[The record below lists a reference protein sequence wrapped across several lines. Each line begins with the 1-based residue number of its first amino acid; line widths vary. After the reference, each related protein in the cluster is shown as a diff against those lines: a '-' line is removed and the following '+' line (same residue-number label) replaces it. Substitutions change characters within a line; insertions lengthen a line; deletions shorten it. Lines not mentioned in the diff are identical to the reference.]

1 MWDFSFA
8 KSVWA
13 VLRTMPFL
21 LLRLAVYF
29 GIAVGYAIAIG
40 TGALLGF
47 AIGHFWASPDAPLS
61 GAGWGALGG
70 FGLTSVILYLLR
82 EYLLYLVKAGH
93 IAVLVEVLD
102 GKPVPEGQS
111 QLGYGI
117 RAVEAHF
124 AEASVLFGVDQ
135 VIKAVLRVITRTL
148 AFIGAFLPI
157 PGVAPVIRFGNAVI
171 RMSLTYVDEVI
182 LAYLIRTRTTNPW
195 QTGQDAVILYA
206 QNYKH
211 FLKNAVWLSLFMWG
225 VTALIFVVLMGPA
238 AGLTWLMPGP
248 AGTWSLGIA
257 LIFAIAL
264 QKALLEP
271 LAIAS
276 LMQVFFATVEGQ
288 TPDPEWSARLSSLSR
303 HFRQLGERASGYSP
317 RTIPPP
323 AAAAGPTP
331 SPAI

>member
-21 LLRLAVYF
+21 LLRLTVYV
-29 GIAVGYAIAIG
+29 GIAFGYALAIG
-40 TGALLGF
+40 FGALVGF
-47 AIGHFWASPDAPLS
+47 GFGHFFAGPDAPLS
-61 GAGWGALGG
+61 GAGWGALAG
-70 FGLTSVILYLLR
+70 FGLTSVILYLAR
-82 EYLLYLVKAGH
+82 EYLLYLVKAAH

-102 GKPVPEGQS
+102 GKPVPDGQA

-117 RAVEAHF
+117 RFVETHF

-135 VIKAVLRVITRTL
+135 VIKAVLRVITRTI

-157 PGVAPVIRFGNAVI
+157 PGVAPVIRLGNAVI

-182 LAYLIRTRTTNPW
+182 LAYLIRTRTENPW
-195 QTGQDAVILYA
+195 QTGQDALILYA

-225 VTALIFVVLMGPA
+225 VTLAIFVVLLGPA
-238 AGLTWLMPGP
+238 AALTYALPGV
-248 AGTWSLGIA
+248 AGVWTFGIA
-257 LIFAIAL
+257 LIFALAV

-303 HFRQLGERASGYSP
+303 HFRELGERAAGYTPRSVPPSGGP
-317 RTIPPP
+317 VP
-323 AAAAGPTP
+323 AP
-331 SPAI
+331 SPAT